1 MKTTF
6 VLLVC
11 SLALVTFVFAWL
23 RTRGTP
29 GSTADRWPFVLRKPM
44 SAPEQLLFFRLQQ
57 ALPDHIVLA
66 QVQLSRFLAVKRGHP
81 PRAWLNRINRKSV
94 DFLILAKDAT
104 VIAAIELDD
113 RSHER
118 PDRRHADAQK
128 NRALADAGVRLI
140 RWGVSR
146 MPDAAMIRAE
156 FAKPQTEMRS
166 ASRDGRIEP
175 VLATPA
181 A

>member
-6 VLLVC
+6 VVLVGFFV
-11 SLALVTFVFAWL
+11 LAVFVAAWL
-23 RTRGTP
+23 RTRETK
-29 GSTADRWPFVLRKPM
+29 GSSDNRWPFVPRKPL
-44 SAPEQLLFFRLQQ
+44 SAPEQVLFFRLQE
-57 ALPDHIVLA
+57 ALPEHIVLA

-81 PRAWLNRINRKSV
+81 VQAWLNRINRKSV

-104 VIAAIELDD
+104 VVAAIELDD

-118 PDRRHADAQK
+118 ADRRHADAQK

-146 MPDAAMIRAE
+146 MPDATMIRAE

-175 VLATPA
+175 VLASRA

>member
-6 VLLVC
+6 VALLSCLV
-11 SLALVTFVFAWL
+11 LVTFVIAWL
-23 RTRGTP
+23 RTRGAS
-29 GSTADRWPFVLRKPM
+29 GRNDDRWPFVLRKPM
-44 SAPEQLLFFRLQQ
+44 SAPEQVLFFRLQE

-66 QVQLSRFLAVKRGHP
+66 QVQLSRFLGVKRGHP
-81 PRAWLNRINRKSV
+81 ARAWLNRINRKSV
-94 DFLILAKDAT
+94 DFLILTKDAT
-104 VIAAIELDD
+104 VVAAIELDD

-118 PDRRHADAQK
+118 ADRRHADAQK

-140 RWGVSR
+140 RWGVHR
-146 MPDAAMIRAE
+146 MPDATLIRAE
-156 FAKPQTEMRS
+156 FAKPQTGMQT

-175 VLATPA
+175 VLASRA